1 MDQENIMLF
10 KNQDESY
17 TMIGLYLY
25 DRCLGAKI
33 LTIIMILM
41 LIRYYYIE
49 KVMGN
54 ILIDI
59 MMYIIQ
65 KL

>member
-25 DRCLGAKI
+25 DRCLGPKI